1 MSQIALEDISIG
13 FRGPLL
19 LDQVSARVERGD
31 KIGLLGRNG
40 SGKTT
45 LLRMLLGLE
54 RPESGRIEL
63 EAGLKIASV
72 PQDVPAGTSGTVLEI
87 VSSGLPEDYE
97 LPENEWMKDQALE
110 RVFEQLHLDPEAD
123 FSSLS
128 IGLKRRTLLGKA
140 VVGSPDVLL
149 LDEPTNHLD
158 IDSILWLE
166 TFLAGFSETLIFITH
181 DRAFLTKIANR
192 ILEIDRG
199 KLFDWECDYE
209 TFLKRK
215 EQALLAQEKQDA
227 LFDKKLAIEEAWIR
241 TGIKARR
248 TRNEGRVRR
257 LEAMRKERVGR
268 PRKSGSMGL
277 AIDSGDRSGMLVC
290 DLQEASFGYGDRTMV
305 KSLDLTIMRGDK
317 IGILG
322 RNGAG
327 KSTLLKGILGELAS
341 TSGNVRLGTNL
352 QIAYFDQNRDVLDP
366 NLTAEE
372 NVGVGRTTV
381 TVNGRNKHVIGYLQE
396 FLFTPEEARSKIQFF
411 SGGQRNRLL
420 LAKLF
425 AQPANLLVMDEPT
438 NDLDAESLEILEDRL
453 VDYEGTLLVVS
464 HDRAF
469 LNNVVTSMIVF
480 EPDGIREYV
489 GGYDD
494 WLRQSKV
501 QKEST
506 SSGKGSK
513 KSGGSSPRT
522 PAEKNPGKSAEK
534 APEKVP
540 EKVTANAPAKAAE
553 KSAASRLS
561 YKEKL
566 ELETLPSKIEAIELQ
581 KDSLHEKMS
590 TPEYFKL
597 PASELA
603 QDAKRMESLESDLIA
618 AYARLESL
626 ENR

>member
-1 MSQIALEDISIG
+1 MLEISLENVSVG

-19 LDQVSARVERGD
+19 LDQVQARIESGD

-45 LLRMLLGLE
+45 LMRMLLGLE
-54 RPESGRIEL
+54 RPEAGRIEIA
-63 EAGLKIASV
+63 AGIKLAWV
-72 PQDVPAGTSGTVLEI
+72 PQDVPLQTSGTVLEV
-87 VSSGLPEDYE
+87 VSAGLPVEYSLD
-97 LPENEWMKDQALE
+97 ENLWKKDQSLD
-110 RVFEQLHLDPEAD
+110 RVFAQLQLDPKAD
-123 FSSLS
+123 FERLS
-128 IGLKRRTLLGKA
+128 IGLKRRALLGKSI
-140 VVGSPDVLL
+140 VGDPDVLL

-166 TFLAGFSETLIFITH
+166 NFLTGFSKTLIFVTH
-181 DRAFLTKIANR
+181 DRAFLTKIATR

-215 EQALLAQEKQDA
+215 EQALLAQEKQDT
-227 LFDKKLAIEEAWIR
+227 LFDKKLAIEETWIR

-257 LEAMRKERVGR
+257 LESMRQQRAAR
-268 PRKSGSMGL
+268 PSKSGSMRL
-277 AIDSGDRSGMLVC
+277 AIDSGERSGMLVC
-290 DLQEASFGYGDRTMV
+290 DLQDASFGYASKAIV
-305 KSLDLTIMRGDK
+305 NSLDLTIMRGDK

-327 KSTLLKGILGELAS
+327 KSTLLKGILGELQPLGG
-341 TSGNVRLGTNL
+341 TVRLGTNL
-352 QIAYFDQNRDVLDP
+352 QIAYFDQNRDILDP

-372 NVGVGRTTV
+372 NVGVGRTSV
-381 TVNGRNKHVIGYLQE
+381 TINGRNKHLIGYLQE

-438 NDLDAESLEILEDRL
+438 NDLDAESLEILEERL

-480 EPDGIREYV
+480 EPEGIREYV

-494 WLRQSKV
+494 WLRQTKVNREAQAVSK
-501 QKEST
+501 ST
-506 SSGKGSK
+506 SKMTGTNPATTSGSK
-513 KSGGSSPRT
+513 SD
-522 PAEKNPGKSAEK
+522 
-534 APEKVP
+534 
-540 EKVTANAPAKAAE
+540 
-553 KSAASRLS
+553 KSAASKLT

-566 ELETLPSKIEAIELQ
+566 ELESLPSKIQAIEVQ
-581 KDSLHEKMS
+581 QGKLHEKMS
-590 TPEYFKL
+590 NSEYFKQ
-597 PASELA
+597 PAAQLA
-603 QDAKRMESLESDLIA
+603 SDAHEMQ
-618 AYARLESL
+618 RLETMLL
-626 ENR
+626 EAYQRLEWLEMRQS

>member
-1 MSQIALEDISIG
+1 
-13 FRGPLL
+13 
-19 LDQVSARVERGD
+19 
-31 KIGLLGRNG
+31 
-40 SGKTT
+40 
-45 LLRMLLGLE
+45 
-54 RPESGRIEL
+54 
-63 EAGLKIASV
+63 
-72 PQDVPAGTSGTVLEI
+72 
-87 VSSGLPEDYE
+87 
-97 LPENEWMKDQALE
+97 
-110 RVFEQLHLDPEAD
+110 
-123 FSSLS
+123 
-128 IGLKRRTLLGKA
+128 
-140 VVGSPDVLL
+140 
-149 LDEPTNHLD
+149 
-158 IDSILWLE
+158 
-166 TFLAGFSETLIFITH
+166 
-181 DRAFLTKIANR
+181 
-192 ILEIDRG
+192 
-199 KLFDWECDYE
+199 
-209 TFLKRK
+209 
-215 EQALLAQEKQDA
+215 
-227 LFDKKLAIEEAWIR
+227 
-241 TGIKARR
+241 
-248 TRNEGRVRR
+248 
-257 LEAMRKERVGR
+257 
-268 PRKSGSMGL
+268 
-277 AIDSGDRSGMLVC
+277 MLVC

-553 KSAASRLS
+553 KSAALRLS

>member
-1 MSQIALEDISIG
+1 MLEISLENVSVG

-19 LDQVSARVERGD
+19 LDQVQARIESGD

-45 LLRMLLGLE
+45 LMRMLLGLE
-54 RPESGRIEL
+54 RPEAGRIEIA
-63 EAGLKIASV
+63 AGIKLAWV
-72 PQDVPAGTSGTVLEI
+72 PQDVPPQTSGTVLEV
-87 VSSGLPEDYE
+87 VSAGLPVEYSLD
-97 LPENEWMKDQALE
+97 ENLWKKDQSLD
-110 RVFEQLHLDPEAD
+110 RVFAQLQLDPKAD
-123 FSSLS
+123 FQRLS
-128 IGLKRRTLLGKA
+128 IGLKRRALLGKSI
-140 VVGSPDVLL
+140 VGDPDVLL

-166 TFLAGFSETLIFITH
+166 NFLTGFSKTLIFVTH
-181 DRAFLTKIANR
+181 DRAFLTKIATR

-227 LFDKKLAIEEAWIR
+227 LYDKKLAIEETWIR

-257 LEAMRKERVGR
+257 LESMRQQRAAR
-268 PRKSGSMGL
+268 PSKSGSMRL
-277 AIDSGDRSGMLVC
+277 AIDSGERSGMLVC
-290 DLQEASFGYGDRTMV
+290 DLQDASFGYASKAIV
-305 KSLDLTIMRGDK
+305 NSLDLTIMRGDK

-327 KSTLLKGILGELAS
+327 KSTLLKGILGELQPLGG
-341 TSGNVRLGTNL
+341 TVRLGTNL
-352 QIAYFDQNRDVLDP
+352 QIAYFDQNRDILDP

-372 NVGVGRTTV
+372 NVGVGRTSV
-381 TVNGRNKHVIGYLQE
+381 TINGRNKHVIGYLQE

-438 NDLDAESLEILEDRL
+438 NDLDSESLEILEERL

-480 EPDGIREYV
+480 EPEGIREYV

-494 WLRQSKV
+494 WLRQTKV
-501 QKEST
+501 NRQAKAVST
-506 SSGKGSK
+506 STSKMPGTNPATPSGL
-513 KSGGSSPRT
+513 KSD
-522 PAEKNPGKSAEK
+522 
-534 APEKVP
+534 
-540 EKVTANAPAKAAE
+540 
-553 KSAASRLS
+553 KSAASKLT

-566 ELETLPSKIEAIELQ
+566 ELESLPSKIEAIEIQ
-581 KDSLHEKMS
+581 QGKLHEKMS
-590 TPEYFKL
+590 NSEYFKQ
-597 PASELA
+597 PAAQLA
-603 QDAKRMESLESDLIA
+603 SDAHEMQ
-618 AYARLESL
+618 RLETMLL
-626 ENR
+626 EAYQRLEWLDMRQS

>member
-1 MSQIALEDISIG
+1 MLEISLENVSVG

-19 LDQVSARVERGD
+19 LDQVQARIESGD

-45 LLRMLLGLE
+45 LMRMLLGLE
-54 RPESGRIEL
+54 RPEAGRIEIA
-63 EAGLKIASV
+63 AGIKLAWV
-72 PQDVPAGTSGTVLEI
+72 PQDVPPQTSGTVLEV
-87 VSSGLPEDYE
+87 VSAGLPLEYSLD
-97 LPENEWMKDQALE
+97 ENLWKKDQSLD
-110 RVFEQLHLDPEAD
+110 RVFAQLQLDPKAD
-123 FSSLS
+123 FERLS
-128 IGLKRRTLLGKA
+128 IGLKRRALLGKSI
-140 VVGSPDVLL
+140 VGDPDVLL

-166 TFLAGFSETLIFITH
+166 NFLTGFSKTLIFVTH
-181 DRAFLTKIANR
+181 DRAFLTKIATR

-227 LFDKKLAIEEAWIR
+227 LFDKKLAIEETWIR

-257 LEAMRKERVGR
+257 LESMRQQRAAR
-268 PRKSGSMGL
+268 PSKSGSMRL
-277 AIDSGDRSGMLVC
+277 AIDSGERSGMLVC
-290 DLQEASFGYGDRTMV
+290 DLQDASFGYASKAIV
-305 KSLDLTIMRGDK
+305 NSLDLTIMRGDK

-327 KSTLLKGILGELAS
+327 KSTLLKGILGELQPLG
-341 TSGNVRLGTNL
+341 GNVRLGTNL
-352 QIAYFDQNRDVLDP
+352 QIAYFDQNRDILDP

-372 NVGVGRTTV
+372 NVGVGRTSV
-381 TVNGRNKHVIGYLQE
+381 TINGRNKHVIGYLQE

-438 NDLDAESLEILEDRL
+438 NDLDAESLEILEERL

-480 EPDGIREYV
+480 EPEGIREYV

-494 WLRQSKV
+494 WLRQTKVNREAQAVSK
-501 QKEST
+501 ST
-506 SSGKGSK
+506 SKMPGTNPATLSGSK
-513 KSGGSSPRT
+513 SDKS
-522 PAEKNPGKSAEK
+522 
-534 APEKVP
+534 V
-540 EKVTANAPAKAAE
+540 
-553 KSAASRLS
+553 ASKLT

-566 ELETLPSKIEAIELQ
+566 ELESLPSKIEAIEVQ
-581 KDSLHEKMS
+581 QGKLHEKMS
-590 TPEYFKL
+590 NSEYFKQ
-597 PASELA
+597 PAAQLA
-603 QDAKRMESLESDLIA
+603 LDAHEMQ
-618 AYARLESL
+618 RLETMLL
-626 ENR
+626 EAYQRLEWLDMRQS

>member
-1 MSQIALEDISIG
+1 MPQISLENVSVG

-19 LDQVSARVERGD
+19 LDQVQARIESGD

-45 LLRMLLGLE
+45 LMRMLLGLE
-54 RPESGRIEL
+54 RPEAGRIEIQ
-63 EAGLKIASV
+63 EGLKIACV
-72 PQDVPAGTSGTVLEI
+72 PQEVPPGTSGRVLD
-87 VSSGLPEDYE
+87 VVCSGLPEEYFLE
-97 LPENEWMKDQALE
+97 ENHWKKDQSLE
-110 RVFEQLHLDPEAD
+110 RIFAQLQLDPQAD
-123 FSSLS
+123 FERLS

-140 VVGSPDVLL
+140 IVGSPDVLM

-166 TFLAGFSETLIFITH
+166 NFLAGFSKTLIFVTH
-181 DRAFLTKIANR
+181 DRAFLTKIATR

-199 KLFDWECDYE
+199 KLFDWECDYQ

-227 LFDKKLAIEEAWIR
+227 LFDKKLAIEETWIR

-257 LEAMRKERVGR
+257 LEAMRKERFAR
-268 PRKSGSMGL
+268 PRKTGSMNL
-277 AIDSGDRSGMLVC
+277 SIDSGERSGMLVC
-290 DLQEASFGYGDRTMV
+290 DLQEASFGYGAEPIV
-305 KSLDLTIMRGDK
+305 KDLDITIMRGDK

-327 KSTLLKGILGELAS
+327 KSTLLKGILGELAPIG
-341 TSGNVRLGTNL
+341 GNVRLGTNL
-352 QIAYFDQNRDVLDP
+352 QIAYFDQNRDILDP
-366 NLTAEE
+366 SLTAEE
-372 NVGVGRTTV
+372 NVGVGRTSV

-438 NDLDAESLEILEDRL
+438 NDLDAESLEILEERL
-453 VDYEGTLLVVS
+453 VEYEGTLLVVS

-480 EPDGIREYV
+480 EPTGIREYV

-501 QKEST
+501 SAANPVGAKSSSKAPVASAALA
-506 SSGKGSK
+506 SSGSK
-513 KSGGSSPRT
+513 PQTDKL
-522 PAEKNPGKSAEK
+522 
-534 APEKVP
+534 
-540 EKVTANAPAKAAE
+540 
-553 KSAASRLS
+553 ASQKLS

-566 ELETLPSKIEAIELQ
+566 ELESLPSLIEKLESQQTELHQ
-581 KDSLHEKMS
+581 RMS
-590 TPEYFKL
+590 APDYFKR
-597 PASELA
+597 PSVELTA
-603 QDAKRMESLESDLIA
+603 DAKSMESLDAKLLE
-618 AYARLESL
+618 AYERLESL
-626 ENR
+626 ESRQNG

>member
-1 MSQIALEDISIG
+1 
-13 FRGPLL
+13 
-19 LDQVSARVERGD
+19 
-31 KIGLLGRNG
+31 
-40 SGKTT
+40 
-45 LLRMLLGLE
+45 
-54 RPESGRIEL
+54 
-63 EAGLKIASV
+63 
-72 PQDVPAGTSGTVLEI
+72 VPAGTSGTVLEI
-87 VSSGLPEDYE
+87 VSSGLPEDYA

-110 RVFEQLHLDPEAD
+110 RVFEQLHLDPESD
-123 FSSLS
+123 FNSLS

-372 NVGVGRTTV
+372 NVGVGRTTI

-480 EPDGIREYV
+480 EPGGIREYV

-501 QKEST
+501 QKESA

-513 KSGGSSPRT
+513 KSGGSSTRT
-522 PAEKNPGKSAEK
+522 PAEKNPEKSVD
-534 APEKVP
+534 KVP
-540 EKVTANAPAKAAE
+540 EKVTAKVPPQATE

-581 KDSLHEKMS
+581 KNSLHEKMS

>member
-1 MSQIALEDISIG
+1 MSQIALENISIG

-87 VSSGLPEDYE
+87 VSSGLPEDYA

-123 FSSLS
+123 FNSLS

-257 LEAMRKERVGR
+257 LEAMRKERTGR

-372 NVGVGRTTV
+372 NVGVGRTTI

-480 EPDGIREYV
+480 EPGGIREYV

-494 WLRQSKV
+494 WIRQSKV

-506 SSGKGSK
+506 SGGKGSK
-513 KSGGSSPRT
+513 KSGGSSTRT
-522 PAEKNPGKSAEK
+522 PAEKNPEKSAEK
-534 APEKVP
+534 VSEKVTEKVP
-540 EKVTANAPAKAAE
+540 PQAAE

-581 KDSLHEKMS
+581 KNSLHEKMS

>member
-1 MSQIALEDISIG
+1 MLEISLENVSVG

-19 LDQVSARVERGD
+19 LDQVQARIESGD

-45 LLRMLLGLE
+45 LMRMLLGLE
-54 RPESGRIEL
+54 RPEAGRIEIA
-63 EAGLKIASV
+63 AGIKLAWV
-72 PQDVPAGTSGTVLEI
+72 PQDVPPQTSGTVLEV
-87 VSSGLPEDYE
+87 VSAGLPLEYSLD
-97 LPENEWMKDQALE
+97 ENLWKKDQSLD
-110 RVFEQLHLDPEAD
+110 RVFAQLQLDPKAD
-123 FSSLS
+123 FERLS
-128 IGLKRRTLLGKA
+128 IGLKRRALLGKSI
-140 VVGSPDVLL
+140 VGDPDVLL

-166 TFLAGFSETLIFITH
+166 NFLMGFSKTLIFVTH
-181 DRAFLTKIANR
+181 DRAFLTKIATR

-227 LFDKKLAIEEAWIR
+227 LFDKKLAIEETWIR

-257 LEAMRKERVGR
+257 LESMRQQRAAR
-268 PRKSGSMGL
+268 PSKSGSMRL
-277 AIDSGDRSGMLVC
+277 AIDSGERSGMLVC
-290 DLQEASFGYGDRTMV
+290 DLQDASFGYASKAIV
-305 KSLDLTIMRGDK
+305 NSLDLTIMRGDK

-327 KSTLLKGILGELAS
+327 KSTLLKGILGELQPLGG
-341 TSGNVRLGTNL
+341 TVRLGTNL
-352 QIAYFDQNRDVLDP
+352 QIAYFDQNRDILDP

-372 NVGVGRTTV
+372 NVGVGRTSV
-381 TVNGRNKHVIGYLQE
+381 TINGRNKHVIGYLQE

-438 NDLDAESLEILEDRL
+438 NDLDAESLEILEERL

-480 EPDGIREYV
+480 EPEGIREYV

-494 WLRQSKV
+494 WLRQTKVNREAQAVSK
-501 QKEST
+501 ST
-506 SSGKGSK
+506 SKMPGTNPATLSSSK
-513 KSGGSSPRT
+513 SD
-522 PAEKNPGKSAEK
+522 
-534 APEKVP
+534 
-540 EKVTANAPAKAAE
+540 
-553 KSAASRLS
+553 KSAASKLT

-566 ELETLPSKIEAIELQ
+566 ELESLPSKIEAIEVQ
-581 KDSLHEKMS
+581 QGKLHEKMS
-590 TPEYFKL
+590 NSEYFKQ
-597 PASELA
+597 PAAQLA
-603 QDAKRMESLESDLIA
+603 SDAHEMQ
-618 AYARLESL
+618 RLETMLL
-626 ENR
+626 EAYQRLEWLDMRQS

>member
-1 MSQIALEDISIG
+1 MLEISLENVSVG

-19 LDQVSARVERGD
+19 LDQVQARIESGD

-45 LLRMLLGLE
+45 LMRMLLGLE
-54 RPESGRIEL
+54 RPEAGRIEIA
-63 EAGLKIASV
+63 AGIKLAWV
-72 PQDVPAGTSGTVLEI
+72 PQDVPPQTSGTVLEV
-87 VSSGLPEDYE
+87 VSAGLPVEYSLD
-97 LPENEWMKDQALE
+97 ENLWKKDQSLD
-110 RVFEQLHLDPEAD
+110 RVFAQLQLDPKAD
-123 FSSLS
+123 FQRLS
-128 IGLKRRTLLGKA
+128 IGLKRRALLGKSI
-140 VVGSPDVLL
+140 VGDPDVLL

-166 TFLAGFSETLIFITH
+166 NFLTGFSKTLIFVTH
-181 DRAFLTKIANR
+181 DRAFLTKIATR

-227 LFDKKLAIEEAWIR
+227 LFDKKLAIEETWIR

-257 LEAMRKERVGR
+257 LESMRQQRAAR
-268 PRKSGSMGL
+268 PSKSGSMRL
-277 AIDSGDRSGMLVC
+277 AIDSGERSGMLVC
-290 DLQEASFGYGDRTMV
+290 DLQDASFGYASKAIV
-305 KSLDLTIMRGDK
+305 NSLDLTIMRGDK

-327 KSTLLKGILGELAS
+327 KSTLLKGILGELQPLGG
-341 TSGNVRLGTNL
+341 TVRLGTNL
-352 QIAYFDQNRDVLDP
+352 QIAYFDQNRDILDP

-372 NVGVGRTTV
+372 NVGVGRTSV
-381 TVNGRNKHVIGYLQE
+381 TINGRNKHVIGYLQE

-438 NDLDAESLEILEDRL
+438 NDLDSESLEILEERL

-480 EPDGIREYV
+480 EPEGIREYV

-494 WLRQSKV
+494 WLRQTKV
-501 QKEST
+501 NRQAQAVST
-506 SSGKGSK
+506 STSKMPGTNPATPSGL
-513 KSGGSSPRT
+513 KSD
-522 PAEKNPGKSAEK
+522 
-534 APEKVP
+534 
-540 EKVTANAPAKAAE
+540 
-553 KSAASRLS
+553 KSAASKLT

-566 ELETLPSKIEAIELQ
+566 ELESLPSKIEAIEVQ
-581 KDSLHEKMS
+581 QGKLHEKMS
-590 TPEYFKL
+590 NSEYFKQ
-597 PASELA
+597 PAAQLA
-603 QDAKRMESLESDLIA
+603 SDAHEMQ
-618 AYARLESL
+618 RLETMLL
-626 ENR
+626 EAYQRLEWLDMRQS

>member
-1 MSQIALEDISIG
+1 MLEISLENVSVG

-19 LDQVSARVERGD
+19 LDQVQARIESGD

-45 LLRMLLGLE
+45 LMRMLLGLE
-54 RPESGRIEL
+54 RPEAGRIEIA
-63 EAGLKIASV
+63 AGIKLAWV
-72 PQDVPAGTSGTVLEI
+72 PQDVPLQTSGTVLEV
-87 VSSGLPEDYE
+87 VSAGLPVEYSLD
-97 LPENEWMKDQALE
+97 ENLWKKDQSLD
-110 RVFEQLHLDPEAD
+110 RVFAQLQLDPKAD
-123 FSSLS
+123 FERLS
-128 IGLKRRTLLGKA
+128 IGLKRRALLGKSI
-140 VVGSPDVLL
+140 VGDPDVLL

-166 TFLAGFSETLIFITH
+166 NFLTGFSKTLIFVTH
-181 DRAFLTKIANR
+181 DRAFLTKIATR

-215 EQALLAQEKQDA
+215 EQALLAQEKQDT
-227 LFDKKLAIEEAWIR
+227 LFDKKLAIEETWIR

-257 LEAMRKERVGR
+257 LESMRQQRAAR
-268 PRKSGSMGL
+268 PSKSGSMRL
-277 AIDSGDRSGMLVC
+277 AIDSGERSGMLVC
-290 DLQEASFGYGDRTMV
+290 DLQDASFGYASKAIV
-305 KSLDLTIMRGDK
+305 NSLDLTIMRGDK

-327 KSTLLKGILGELAS
+327 KSTLLKGILGELQPLGG
-341 TSGNVRLGTNL
+341 TVRLGTNL
-352 QIAYFDQNRDVLDP
+352 QIAYFDQNRDILDP

-372 NVGVGRTTV
+372 NVGVGRTSV
-381 TVNGRNKHVIGYLQE
+381 TINGRNKHVIGYLQE

-438 NDLDAESLEILEDRL
+438 NDLDAESLEILEERL

-480 EPDGIREYV
+480 EPEGIREYV

-494 WLRQSKV
+494 WLRQTKVNREAQAVSK
-501 QKEST
+501 ST
-506 SSGKGSK
+506 SKITGTNPATTSGSK
-513 KSGGSSPRT
+513 SD
-522 PAEKNPGKSAEK
+522 
-534 APEKVP
+534 
-540 EKVTANAPAKAAE
+540 
-553 KSAASRLS
+553 KSAASKLT

-566 ELETLPSKIEAIELQ
+566 ELESLPSKIQAIEVQ
-581 KDSLHEKMS
+581 QGKLHEKMS
-590 TPEYFKL
+590 NSEYFKQ
-597 PASELA
+597 PAAQLA
-603 QDAKRMESLESDLIA
+603 SDAHEMQ
-618 AYARLESL
+618 RLETMLL
-626 ENR
+626 EAYQRLEWLEMRQS

>member
-1 MSQIALEDISIG
+1 M
-13 FRGPLL
+13 
-19 LDQVSARVERGD
+19 
-31 KIGLLGRNG
+31 
-40 SGKTT
+40 
-45 LLRMLLGLE
+45 
-54 RPESGRIEL
+54 
-63 EAGLKIASV
+63 
-72 PQDVPAGTSGTVLEI
+72 
-87 VSSGLPEDYE
+87 
-97 LPENEWMKDQALE
+97 
-110 RVFEQLHLDPEAD
+110 
-123 FSSLS
+123 
-128 IGLKRRTLLGKA
+128 
-140 VVGSPDVLL
+140 
-149 LDEPTNHLD
+149 
-158 IDSILWLE
+158 
-166 TFLAGFSETLIFITH
+166 
-181 DRAFLTKIANR
+181 TKIANR

-352 QIAYFDQNRDVLDP
+352 QIAYFDQTRDVLDP

-372 NVGVGRTTV
+372 NVGVGRTTI

-480 EPDGIREYV
+480 EPGGIREYV

-501 QKEST
+501 QKESA
-506 SSGKGSK
+506 SGGKGSK
-513 KSGGSSPRT
+513 KSGGSSSRA
-522 PAEKNPGKSAEK
+522 PAEKPAEK
-534 APEKVP
+534 VTEKVP
-540 EKVTANAPAKAAE
+540 EKAPAKATE

>member
-1 MSQIALEDISIG
+1 
-13 FRGPLL
+13 
-19 LDQVSARVERGD
+19 
-31 KIGLLGRNG
+31 
-40 SGKTT
+40 
-45 LLRMLLGLE
+45 
-54 RPESGRIEL
+54 
-63 EAGLKIASV
+63 
-72 PQDVPAGTSGTVLEI
+72 
-87 VSSGLPEDYE
+87 
-97 LPENEWMKDQALE
+97 
-110 RVFEQLHLDPEAD
+110 
-123 FSSLS
+123 
-128 IGLKRRTLLGKA
+128 
-140 VVGSPDVLL
+140 
-149 LDEPTNHLD
+149 
-158 IDSILWLE
+158 
-166 TFLAGFSETLIFITH
+166 
-181 DRAFLTKIANR
+181 
-192 ILEIDRG
+192 
-199 KLFDWECDYE
+199 
-209 TFLKRK
+209 
-215 EQALLAQEKQDA
+215 
-227 LFDKKLAIEEAWIR
+227 
-241 TGIKARR
+241 
-248 TRNEGRVRR
+248 
-257 LEAMRKERVGR
+257 
-268 PRKSGSMGL
+268 MGL
-277 AIDSGDRSGMLVC
+277 SIDSGDRSGMLVC

>member
-1 MSQIALEDISIG
+1 
-13 FRGPLL
+13 
-19 LDQVSARVERGD
+19 
-31 KIGLLGRNG
+31 
-40 SGKTT
+40 
-45 LLRMLLGLE
+45 
-54 RPESGRIEL
+54 
-63 EAGLKIASV
+63 
-72 PQDVPAGTSGTVLEI
+72 
-87 VSSGLPEDYE
+87 
-97 LPENEWMKDQALE
+97 
-110 RVFEQLHLDPEAD
+110 
-123 FSSLS
+123 
-128 IGLKRRTLLGKA
+128 
-140 VVGSPDVLL
+140 
-149 LDEPTNHLD
+149 
-158 IDSILWLE
+158 
-166 TFLAGFSETLIFITH
+166 
-181 DRAFLTKIANR
+181 
-192 ILEIDRG
+192 
-199 KLFDWECDYE
+199 
-209 TFLKRK
+209 
-215 EQALLAQEKQDA
+215 
-227 LFDKKLAIEEAWIR
+227 
-241 TGIKARR
+241 
-248 TRNEGRVRR
+248 
-257 LEAMRKERVGR
+257 
-268 PRKSGSMGL
+268 
-277 AIDSGDRSGMLVC
+277 
-290 DLQEASFGYGDRTMV
+290 MV

>member
-1 MSQIALEDISIG
+1 MLEISLENVSVG

-19 LDQVSARVERGD
+19 LDQVQARIESGD

-45 LLRMLLGLE
+45 LMRMLLGLE
-54 RPESGRIEL
+54 RPEAGRIEIA
-63 EAGLKIASV
+63 AGIKLAWV
-72 PQDVPAGTSGTVLEI
+72 PQDVPPQTSGTVLEV
-87 VSSGLPEDYE
+87 VSAGLPVEYSLD
-97 LPENEWMKDQALE
+97 ENLWKKDQSRD
-110 RVFEQLHLDPEAD
+110 RVFAQLQLDPKAD
-123 FSSLS
+123 FQRLS
-128 IGLKRRTLLGKA
+128 IGLKRRALLGKSI
-140 VVGSPDVLL
+140 VGDPDVLL

-166 TFLAGFSETLIFITH
+166 NFLMGFSKTLIFVTH
-181 DRAFLTKIANR
+181 DRAFLTKIATR

-227 LFDKKLAIEEAWIR
+227 LFDKKLAIEETWIR

-257 LEAMRKERVGR
+257 LESMRQQRAAR
-268 PRKSGSMGL
+268 PSKSGSMRL
-277 AIDSGDRSGMLVC
+277 AIDSGERSGMLVC
-290 DLQEASFGYGDRTMV
+290 DLQDASFGYASKAIV
-305 KSLDLTIMRGDK
+305 NSLDLTIMRGDK

-327 KSTLLKGILGELAS
+327 KSTLLKGILGELQPLGG
-341 TSGNVRLGTNL
+341 TVRLGTNL
-352 QIAYFDQNRDVLDP
+352 QIAYFDQNRDILDP

-372 NVGVGRTTV
+372 NVGVGRTSV
-381 TVNGRNKHVIGYLQE
+381 TINGRNKHVIGYLQE

-438 NDLDAESLEILEDRL
+438 NDLDAESLEILEERL

-480 EPDGIREYV
+480 EPEGIREYV

-494 WLRQSKV
+494 WLRQTKV
-501 QKEST
+501 NRQAQAVST
-506 SSGKGSK
+506 STSKMPGTNPATPSGSK
-513 KSGGSSPRT
+513 SD
-522 PAEKNPGKSAEK
+522 
-534 APEKVP
+534 
-540 EKVTANAPAKAAE
+540 
-553 KSAASRLS
+553 KSAATKLT

-566 ELETLPSKIEAIELQ
+566 ELESLPSKIEAIEVQ
-581 KDSLHEKMS
+581 QGKLHEKMS
-590 TPEYFKL
+590 NSEYFKQ
-597 PASELA
+597 PAAQLA
-603 QDAKRMESLESDLIA
+603 SDAHEMQ
-618 AYARLESL
+618 RLETMLL
-626 ENR
+626 EAYQRLEWLDMRQS

>member
-1 MSQIALEDISIG
+1 MSQIALENISIG

-87 VSSGLPEDYE
+87 VSSGLPEDYA

-123 FSSLS
+123 FNSLS

-257 LEAMRKERVGR
+257 LEAMRKERTGR

-372 NVGVGRTTV
+372 NVGVGRTTI

-480 EPDGIREYV
+480 EPGGIREYV

-501 QKEST
+501 QKESA

-513 KSGGSSPRT
+513 KSGGSSTRT
-522 PAEKNPGKSAEK
+522 PAEKNPEKSVD
-534 APEKVP
+534 KVP
-540 EKVTANAPAKAAE
+540 EKVTAKVPPQATE

-581 KDSLHEKMS
+581 KNSLHEKMA

-597 PASELA
+597 SASELA

>member
-1 MSQIALEDISIG
+1 MSQISLENVSVG

-19 LDQVSARVERGD
+19 LDQVQARIEPGD

-45 LLRMLLGLE
+45 LMRMLLGLE
-54 RPESGRIEL
+54 RPESGRIEI
-63 EAGLKIASV
+63 EPGLKLAWV
-72 PQDVPAGTSGTVLEI
+72 PQDVPPDTSGSVLQVI
-87 VSSGLPEDYE
+87 SKGLPAEYE
-97 LPENEWMKDQALE
+97 LAENHWRKDQALE
-110 RVFEQLHLDPEAD
+110 RVLAQLQLNPEAD
-123 FSSLS
+123 FGSLS
-128 IGLKRRTLLGKA
+128 VGLKRRTLLGKA
-140 VVGSPDVLL
+140 IAGAPEVLL

-166 TFLAGFSETLIFITH
+166 NFLAGFPNTLIFVTH
-181 DRAFLTKIANR
+181 DRAFLTKIATR

-199 KLFDWECDYE
+199 KLFDWECDYQ

-227 LFDKKLAIEEAWIR
+227 LFDKKLAIEEVWIR

-257 LEAMRKERVGR
+257 LEAMRNERAAR
-268 PRKSGSMGL
+268 PRKTGSMRL
-277 AIDSGDRSGMLVC
+277 AIDAGERSGMLVC
-290 DLQEASFGYGDRTMV
+290 DLQEASFGYDSRTIV
-305 KSLDLTIMRGDK
+305 PAVDLTIMRGDK

-327 KSTLLKGILGELAS
+327 KSTLLKGILGELPPK
-341 TSGNVRLGTNL
+341 SGQVRLGTNL
-352 QIAYFDQNRDVLDP
+352 QIAYCDQNRDILDP

-381 TVNGRNKHVIGYLQE
+381 TINGKNKHVIGYLGE

-438 NDLDAESLEILEDRL
+438 NDLDAESLEILEERL
-453 VDYEGTLLVVS
+453 VEYEGTLLVVS

-494 WLRQSKV
+494 WLRQTKSH
-501 QKEST
+501 QENQRTASPAT
-506 SSGKGSK
+506 KGSVTSASNPK
-513 KSGGSSPRT
+513 T
-522 PAEKNPGKSAEK
+522 PVEK
-534 APEKVP
+534 
-540 EKVTANAPAKAAE
+540 PASQK
-553 KSAASRLS
+553 LS
-561 YKEKL
+561 YKEKQ
-566 ELETLPSKIEAIELQ
+566 ELESLPNKIQQIESQ
-581 KDSLHEKMS
+581 QAELHARMS
-590 TPEYFKL
+590 AEDYYKQ
-597 PASELA
+597 PASELSADA
-603 QDAKRMESLESDLIA
+603 QRMESLDSQLLQ
-618 AYARLESL
+618 AYERLESL
-626 ENR
+626 EARQS

>member
-1 MSQIALEDISIG
+1 
-13 FRGPLL
+13 
-19 LDQVSARVERGD
+19 
-31 KIGLLGRNG
+31 
-40 SGKTT
+40 
-45 LLRMLLGLE
+45 
-54 RPESGRIEL
+54 
-63 EAGLKIASV
+63 
-72 PQDVPAGTSGTVLEI
+72 
-87 VSSGLPEDYE
+87 
-97 LPENEWMKDQALE
+97 MKDQALE
-110 RVFEQLHLDPEAD
+110 RVFEQLHLDPDAD

-257 LEAMRKERVGR
+257 LEAMRKERTGR

-372 NVGVGRTTV
+372 NVGVGRTTI

-480 EPDGIREYV
+480 EPGGIREYV

-501 QKEST
+501 QKESA

-513 KSGGSSPRT
+513 KSGGSSTRT
-522 PAEKNPGKSAEK
+522 PAEKNPEKSVD
-534 APEKVP
+534 KVP
-540 EKVTANAPAKAAE
+540 EKVTAKVPPQAAE

>member
-1 MSQIALEDISIG
+1 MLEISLENVSVG

-19 LDQVSARVERGD
+19 LDQVQARIESGD

-45 LLRMLLGLE
+45 LMRMLLGLE
-54 RPESGRIEL
+54 RPEAGRIEIA
-63 EAGLKIASV
+63 AGTKLAWV
-72 PQDVPAGTSGTVLEI
+72 PQDVPPQTSGTVLEV
-87 VSSGLPEDYE
+87 VSAGLPEEYSLD
-97 LPENEWMKDQALE
+97 ENLWKKDQSLD
-110 RVFEQLHLDPEAD
+110 RVFAQLQLDPKAD
-123 FSSLS
+123 FQRLS
-128 IGLKRRTLLGKA
+128 IGLKRRALLGKSI
-140 VVGSPDVLL
+140 VGDPDVLL

-166 TFLAGFSETLIFITH
+166 NFLTGFSKTLIFVTH
-181 DRAFLTKIANR
+181 DRAFLTKIATR

-227 LFDKKLAIEEAWIR
+227 LFDKKLAIEETWIR

-257 LEAMRKERVGR
+257 LESMRQQRAAR
-268 PRKSGSMGL
+268 PSKSGSMRL
-277 AIDSGDRSGMLVC
+277 AIDSGERSGMLVC
-290 DLQEASFGYGDRTMV
+290 DLQDASFGYASKAIV
-305 KSLDLTIMRGDK
+305 NSLDLTIMRGDK

-327 KSTLLKGILGELAS
+327 KSTLLKGILGELQPLGG
-341 TSGNVRLGTNL
+341 TVRLGTNL
-352 QIAYFDQNRDVLDP
+352 QIAYFDQNRDILDP

-372 NVGVGRTTV
+372 NVGVGRTSV
-381 TVNGRNKHVIGYLQE
+381 TINGRNKHVIGYLQE

-438 NDLDAESLEILEDRL
+438 NDLDSESLEILEERL

-480 EPDGIREYV
+480 EPEGIREYV

-494 WLRQSKV
+494 WLRQTKV
-501 QKEST
+501 NRQAQAVST
-506 SSGKGSK
+506 STSKMPGTNPATPSGSK
-513 KSGGSSPRT
+513 SD
-522 PAEKNPGKSAEK
+522 
-534 APEKVP
+534 
-540 EKVTANAPAKAAE
+540 
-553 KSAASRLS
+553 KSAASKLT

-566 ELETLPSKIEAIELQ
+566 ELESLPSKIEAIEVQ
-581 KDSLHEKMS
+581 QGKLHEKMS
-590 TPEYFKL
+590 NSEYFKQ
-597 PASELA
+597 PAAQLA
-603 QDAKRMESLESDLIA
+603 SDAHEMQ
-618 AYARLESL
+618 RLETMLL
-626 ENR
+626 EAYQRLEWLDMRQS